1 MEKLKA
7 AFQTILNFLKSINR
21 RLLVDIIVV
30 GGIAFIIYLFYI
42 TRTPTEV
49 KKTLKDNATIQLT
62 IDSLTK
68 YNQSLNSKLTS
79 LEENQAKLNDNVD
92 YNNSLIEENNTQIT
106 KLNKTYKNEISTINN
121 YTSSQLDSFFAN
133 RYGR

>member
-7 AFQTILNFLKSINR
+7 AFQTILNFLKGINR

-42 TRTPTEV
+42 TRTPSEV
-49 KKTLKDNATIQLT
+49 KKTLKDNATIQVT

-68 YNQSLNSKLTS
+68 YNQSLNSKLTT
-79 LEENQAKLNDNVD
+79 LEDNQSKLNDNID
-92 YNNSLIEENNTQIT
+92 YNNKLIQENNSQIT
-106 KLNKTYKNEISTINN
+106 KLNKSYKNEISTINN
-121 YTSSQLDSFFAN
+121 YTPSQLDSFFAK